1 MFVQF
6 IKNILEWGFQAAF
19 SSAMS
24 SLVGRVFFS
33 MVSAFFR
40 LSLENPSM
48 PSLNLLCSASAL
60 MSGKR
65 NSYSHWCFTETTND
79 QNILFI
85 YYGLQYWFSNAS
97 DKLLLQV
104 LKRFWSHTTSIA
116 PSYYQIFVTKVS
128 AVYVSSDSVI
138 FKIKCITLLEEVNRN
153 LPLR

>member
-6 IKNILEWGFQAAF
+6 IKNILDWGFQAAF

-60 MSGKR
+60 MSGKMY
-65 NSYSHWCFTETTND
+65 SYSHWCFTETTYY

-85 YYGLQYWFSNAS
+85 CYDLQYWFSNAS
-97 DKLLLQV
+97 NKFLQV
-104 LKRFWSHTTSIA
+104 LIKFWSHTTSIA
-116 PSYYQIFVTKVS
+116 PTIRFLWRRSVLSMCHQ
-128 AVYVSSDSVI
+128 AVWFS
-138 FKIKCITLLEEVNRN
+138 KCNTLLKEVNRTPSC